1 MIPIVFGFLAGV
13 CFTFALFEIARITA
27 RMSERDEDRRV
38 NAQRFDAPTKAG
50 KV

>member
-27 RMSERDEDRRV
+27 RMSERDEDRRI
-38 NAQRFDAPTKAG
+38 NSQRFDAPTSAG
-50 KV
+50 K